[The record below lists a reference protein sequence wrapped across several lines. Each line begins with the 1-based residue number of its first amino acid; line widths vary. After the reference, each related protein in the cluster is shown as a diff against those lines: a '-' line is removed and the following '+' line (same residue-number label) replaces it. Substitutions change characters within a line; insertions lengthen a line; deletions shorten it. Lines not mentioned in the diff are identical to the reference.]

1 MHPIIGKAFQA
12 CVSELEAVDTTTA
25 QLHPDGQPHLPSI
38 QQRVERNVA
47 IFRQHSLLLQRRL
60 EKGKLPRDTS
70 RTRLEWFVQIM
81 ILSFGFIPQGSP
93 MIDEKFLLPVAFE
106 ELSGC
111 ELAKRLMTEIATFEG
126 LLDEC
131 RKKFNMERIEFHPL
145 LGPIRADQWR
155 RCQVL
160 QLRILRREVTAI
172 RRGMSQPV
180 PQQQSHRQTA
190 RA

>member
-47 IFRQHSLLLQRRL
+47 ILRQNCDLLRRRM
-60 EKGKLPRDTS
+60 EKGRVPRDTN
-70 RTRLEWFVQIM
+70 RTRLEWFVQLM
-81 ILSFGFIPQGSP
+81 ILSVGFIPQGSP
-93 MIDEKFLLPVAFE
+93 MIDEEFLQPVAFE
-106 ELSGC
+106 ALSGR
-111 ELAKRLMTEIATFEG
+111 ELVKRLMTEVSAFDE

-131 RKKFNMERIEFHPL
+131 RKKFGMERIDFHPL

-160 QLRILRREVTAI
+160 QLRILRREVASI
-172 RRGMSQPV
+172 RRSMLQPI
-180 PQQQSHRQTA
+180 PQQARQQEA